1 MKKVIRLT
9 ETDLVRLVKKV
20 ISENSSKSLVNE
32 QTKGNQFKEQI
43 ADLIDEIQTAMSW
56 DAWKDADNLMDIYK
70 KLLPL
75 KGKKVGKGQIPRYVE
90 MDAEQQNPD
99 LPALHYFNTMYS
111 RIPGNKYGMGNS
123 VMGYFTS
130 RIKQVGD
137 KTFFGE
143 VEKTSDGKYT
153 TPQIKSMIIS
163 LVNNG

>member
-1 MKKVIRLT
+1 
-9 ETDLVRLVKKV
+9 
-20 ISENSSKSLVNE
+20 
-32 QTKGNQFKEQI
+32 
-43 ADLIDEIQTAMSW
+43 
-56 DAWKDADNLMDIYK
+56 
-70 KLLPL
+70 
-75 KGKKVGKGQIPRYVE
+75 
-90 MDAEQQNPD
+90 
-99 LPALHYFNTMYS
+99 MYS